1 MKRAVA
7 GFIFVFALAIVP
19 WITMSAYMKSAGIV
33 VAGRV
38 LDKRETFSLPGGD
51 TWKHVFEITCE
62 YRTLDSPYPETF
74 MQRVDSPFY
83 HSLHAGSPVRVRY
96 SPSRLLRSFAGMGI
110 YLEDSSILSRLHDGP
125 PDRRD
130 IAMAGAL
137 IVAAIV
143 GLVGYLAKKK
153 ALGVIAAVIAGVCFP
168 MALFAASGLLL
179 FPGLFWASRR
189 NPGKG
194 YGWALFTTVALSVG
208 VTYWRV
214 PRSSPLPADSIR
226 NGTATVQQVRVADE
240 LWSNAWETYGRRAG
254 ENICEPFQMVELVFT
269 PEGAS
274 EPIHV
279 LDRIDMNSVAGLRD
293 GSSVPIQ
300 YSAIDPDST
309 RIVGASR
316 NYARQA
322 TTYLFCLVYGT
333 GAVVTFVFIPAA
345 HGLRKLFQAS
355 PVVQTF
361 TDPSA
366 AITRLRKMNSWTQ
379 LTNEDPRLKQLDE
392 MVRARQSRREG
403 T

>member
-7 GFIFVFALAIVP
+7 GFILVFALAIVP
-19 WITMSAYMKSAGIV
+19 WIATNAYMKSAGV
-33 VAGRV
+33 VVTGRV
-38 LDKRETFSLPGGD
+38 LDKRETFLLPGGD
-51 TWKHVFEITCE
+51 TWKHVFEIACE
-62 YRTLDSPYPETF
+62 YRTLDSPYPETLV
-74 MQRVDSPFY
+74 QRVDSPFY
-83 HSLHAGSPVRVRY
+83 RSLHAGSPVRVRY

-110 YLEDSSILSRLHDGP
+110 YLEDSSILSRLHYGP

-137 IVAAIV
+137 IIAAIF
-143 GLVGYLAKKK
+143 GLVGYLTKNK
-153 ALGVIAAVIAGVCFP
+153 ALGVIAAVIVGVCFP
-168 MALFAASGLLL
+168 MALLAVSGLLL
-179 FPGLFWASRR
+179 FPALFWASRR

-194 YGWALFTTVALSVG
+194 YGWAMFTTVALSVG

-214 PRSSPLPADSIR
+214 PRPSPLPADSIR
-226 NGTATVQQVRVADE
+226 NGTAIVQQVRVVDE
-240 LWSNAWETYGRRAG
+240 LWSNTWETYGRRAV
-254 ENICEPFQMVELVFT
+254 ENIRQPFQMVELVFT

-300 YSAIDPDST
+300 YSASDPDSA
-309 RIVGASR
+309 RIAGASR

-322 TTYLFCLVYGT
+322 ITYLFCVVYGA
-333 GAVVTFVFIPAA
+333 GAVIAFLFIPAT
-345 HGLRKLFQAS
+345 HGLRKLFRAS
-355 PVVQTF
+355 PVVQAF

-366 AITRLRKMNSWTQ
+366 AITRLRKMNNWTQ
-379 LTNEDPRLKQLDE
+379 LTNDDPRLKQLEE
-392 MVRARQSRREG
+392 MVRARQSRRGG